1 MSMKQDTIVL
11 SGEFGKEL
19 EFELIAEIN
28 YEDTNYV
35 ILKPI
40 KKYDDIDPDMAMVF
54 RVEVTKDGDNYFIE
68 EDDDIISAIEEIY
81 NDETNY

>member
-1 MSMKQDTIVL
+1 MKDTIIL

-19 EFELIAEIN
+19 EFELIAEISYN
-28 YEDTNYV
+28 ETNYV

-40 KKYDDIDPDMAMVF
+40 KKYDDIDSDMAMVF

-68 EDDDIISAIEEIY
+68 EDDDIIEAIEEIY
-81 NDETNY
+81 NDEANY